1 MQAAGH
7 KNENPLACV
16 PALPKDFCDKQK
28 KTNILLDAMHALGA
42 AQARF
47 LDLRQQPL
55 RQAVCGNPKSRG

>member
-16 PALPKDFCDKQK
+16 PSLPKEFCDKQK
-28 KTNILLDAMHALGA
+28 NPNILLDGMHALGA

-47 LDLRQQPL
+47 LDLCQQPL
-55 RQAVCGNPKSRG
+55 RQAVCGNPEIRD